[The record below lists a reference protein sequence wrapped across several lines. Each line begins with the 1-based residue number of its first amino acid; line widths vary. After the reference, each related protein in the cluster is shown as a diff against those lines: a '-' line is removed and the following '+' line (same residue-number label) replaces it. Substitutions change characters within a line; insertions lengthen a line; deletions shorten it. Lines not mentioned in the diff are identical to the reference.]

1 MASLSAGPSLTC
13 SAAVTVTLA
22 ALSMLP
28 HSHLSLAVP
37 TEHSWLP
44 DDEPVTILG
53 PVQPQDSEVDAKWTR
68 NDLNSTSKIKTQAET
83 NLLPEDIT
91 KNPVER
97 DPGAST
103 ATPPSTDEVTED
115 TTEQGAKDTQEGN
128 GTQGDPAGSNPEMR
142 LPGNVKPLHY
152 VIKLQ
157 PFINGN
163 TSVHGF
169 MEVEIEVLERTQTI
183 TLHGDKMDCDMNS
196 VKLVASDKKRIVLDS
211 IVIDYRQ
218 QFMVIRLNSTL
229 EANRRYNLSMSFN
242 YYLLEEPK
250 GAFKTQF
257 TNSAGMLS
265 AVASTLLQP
274 VYARRAFPCFDEPG
288 LKATFDI
295 HIAREKHMSAISNM
309 PLLDTTPMEGQEGW
323 VVDRFNTS
331 VPMST
336 YQVAFVVSELGYL
349 NCTMQRDVQIRVW
362 ARPELLPLTTYA
374 QALVPRL
381 FKFLEDYLGVPYPL
395 PKLDIVTLPSSF
407 PIAFEAWGLILNYD
421 ENVILYD
428 AETSTQEHK
437 TKLATLLAHE
447 LAHQWFGN
455 LVTPFWWTDFW
466 LSEGFA
472 SYFATLALREVE
484 PSWKMEERMILKTL
498 HEVFR
503 HDGLLNH
510 PALRIPMFNPSD
522 PHGAFSR
529 ITYQKGES
537 IIRMMNGFLTED
549 SFRKGIV
556 SFLRAKKY
564 KTATSDDLWHHLT
577 LQAHMDGTLS
587 RDMSVKGLMNT
598 WTLQVGYPVVKVVRS
613 PDGTSANVTQKLY
626 LARGPFDRNDT
637 LDHKWWI
644 PLTYTSQGEADFS
657 RTHDITWMKDSE
669 DSITITNLPPKD
681 QWVIFN
687 LQETGYYRVNY
698 DDHNWDLLTQQLK
711 NDHRVI
717 DVKNQVQLVDDVM
730 NLGVAGDLSFRVVLD
745 LINSLKNT
753 TDLNGFVVISNL
765 EYMNLMLSSTPIYE
779 KFQRFLLSLLAP
791 LYANLGLSNG
801 APSTFG
807 SHVEYPEVVRWACE
821 FGHPDCI
828 ARAKSAY
835 KQLMKD
841 PENSRIPEVL
851 KPTVLCTAIARGGPN
866 EWAFA
871 WSRYLKAPEKEKQ
884 KYLVALG
891 CTRDSLIRDQFITET
906 LGKSHYLPI
915 TDAMYIINSL
925 SSHPLGGPT
934 GWTFLQSHWDVVT
947 NTIGDQYYFIKVLLE
962 MATKS
967 FNTEEQRLKVQEFLQ
982 CHVIDEAT
990 TRFLK
995 PVVSQTARNV
1005 AWMHRNYEV
1014 ISQWLDEN
1022 GFSDINI

>member
-1 MASLSAGPSLTC
+1 MRSGVSRRYEVPPSLLWILGLRT
-13 SAAVTVTLA
+13 
-22 ALSMLP
+22 
-28 HSHLSLAVP
+28 
-37 TEHSWLP
+37 
-44 DDEPVTILG
+44 DEPVTVLG
-53 PVQPQDSEVDAKWTR
+53 PLKPQDSEAAAKWTR
-68 NDLNSTSKIKTQAET
+68 HDINTTSKIKTQAEP

-91 KNPVER
+91 KNPVDN
-97 DPGAST
+97 DPNIST
-103 ATPPSTDEVTED
+103 TTKSTNEIYED
-115 TTEQGAKDTQEGN
+115 TTER
-128 GTQGDPAGSNPEMR
+128 AGMDAHGEFIDSNPEMR
-142 LPGNVKPLHY
+142 LPRTVKPLHY

-169 MEVEIEVLERTQTI
+169 MEVEIEVLEQTRNI
-183 TLHGDKMDCDMNS
+183 TFHGDNMQCDFNS
-196 VKLVASDKKRIVLDS
+196 VKLVTYDKKRILVDS
-211 IVIDYRQ
+211 VVIDYRQ
-218 QFMVIRLNSTL
+218 HFMVLHFNSTL
-229 EANRRYNLSMSFN
+229 EANRRYNLSMSFS

-295 HIAREKHMSAISNM
+295 YILREKHMSAISNM
-309 PLLDTTPMEGQEGW
+309 PLLDTTPVEGQEGW
-323 VVDRFNTS
+323 VVDRFNTT

-374 QALVPRL
+374 QSLVPRL
-381 FKFLEDYLGVPYPL
+381 FKFFEDYLGIQYPL
-395 PKLDIVTLPSSF
+395 PKLDIVTLPTAF
-407 PIAFEAWGLILNYD
+407 PIAFEAWGLILNYNED
-421 ENVILYD
+421 VILYD
-428 AETSTQEHK
+428 AETSSQEHK

-484 PSWKMEERMILKTL
+484 PSWKMEERMILRIL

-510 PALRIPMFNPSD
+510 PALRIPLFNPSD

-529 ITYQKGES
+529 ISYQKGES

-556 SFLRAKKY
+556 SFLRANKY
-564 KTATSDDLWHHLT
+564 KTATTDNLWHHLT
-577 LQAHMDGTLS
+577 RAAHVDGTLS
-587 RDMSVKGLMNT
+587 RNISVKELMNT
-598 WTLQVGYPVVKVVRS
+598 WSLQIGYPVVKVVRS

-626 LARGPFDRNDT
+626 LARGHFDRNDT
-637 LDHKWWI
+637 FDHKWWI
-644 PLTYTSQGEADFS
+644 PLTYTSQSEADFN

-669 DSITITNLPPKD
+669 GSISITHLPPKD

-687 LQETGYYRVNY
+687 LQETGYYRVTY
-698 DDHNWDLLTQQLK
+698 DDHNWNLLIQQLK

-717 DVKNQVQLVDDVM
+717 DVKNQVQLADDAM
-730 NLGVAGDLSFRVVLD
+730 NLGVAGELSFKVVLD

-753 TDLNGFVVISNL
+753 TDLNGFVVISNI

-779 KFQRFLLSLLAP
+779 KFQHFLLSLLAP

-801 APSTFG
+801 APKTFG
-807 SHVEYPEVVRWACE
+807 LHVEYPEVVRWACE

-828 ARAKSAY
+828 ARAKNVY

-841 PENSRIPEVL
+841 PENSSLIPEVL

-871 WSRYLKAPEKEKQ
+871 WSRYLKVPEKEKQ

-891 CTRDSLIRDQFITET
+891 CTRDTLIRDQFVTET
-906 LGKSHYLPI
+906 LGKSQHLPVSE
-915 TDAMYIINSL
+915 ALHVINSL
-925 SSHPLGGPT
+925 GSHPLGGPT
-934 GWTFLQSHWDVVT
+934 GWSFLQSNWDVVT
-947 NTIGDQYYFIKVLLE
+947 NTIGEQYYFIKTLLE
-962 MATKS
+962 MATQS
-967 FNTEEQRLKVQEFLQ
+967 FNTEEQRVKVQEFLRL
-982 CHVIDEAT
+982 HVVDEAAT
-990 TRFLK
+990 QVLD
-995 PVVSQTARNV
+995 PVISQTEKNV
-1005 AWMHRNYEV
+1005 AWMHRSYEA

-1022 GFSDINI
+1022 GFSDIII